1 MEEMSVNKRNARP
14 PLMQLR
20 DLISVG
26 LRHRRLVTITF
37 VGLMAGV
44 LLSLLVLPP
53 RYKASTEI
61 LVKKE
66 RADLVVT
73 TDPSDTQQQAPVAVS
88 ETDLNS
94 EIELM
99 KSEDLLE
106 KVVTACGLQNLSHH
120 SKWFSFPTF
129 SSGGDE
135 SHKITAAAAHDL
147 GKSMDLGVLP
157 KTSLIS
163 VSYEDTD
170 PQRAARVLD
179 TFVNS
184 YMEKHLAAHRP
195 AGTLAFF
202 REQTKQ
208 YAESLKQ
215 AEERLSEFTASQGTV
230 SPSQQKS
237 SALQK
242 LSEFQGNLKETQ
254 AAIAETEQRIQTLK
268 AQQSSIPSR
277 LTTQVRASDNPQL
290 IEQLKSTLLNLQ
302 LKRTE
307 LVQKF
312 DPSYRLVQ
320 EVDTQI
326 KQTQAAI
333 ESAGSSKL
341 MDETT
346 DSNPT
351 YQWVDSELTKA
362 QSELSSEQARAAALS
377 QSVGAYEKQ
386 ASELDQQ
393 EVTQEGLLRDKN
405 AQEANYLLYMR
416 KQEEARI
423 SDALDESRIINVA
436 VVEPVAVP
444 EVPARSRLL
453 VLLLGMVA
461 AIVVSLGVA
470 LVAEYL
476 DPSLRTSEDVNE
488 FLDLPVLAS
497 VSDPGR

>member
-1 MEEMSVNKRNARP
+1 MDEMNNNRRNARP
-14 PLMQLR
+14 PLTQMR
-20 DLISVG
+20 DLVTIG
-26 LRHRRLVTITF
+26 LRHKRLVTFTF
-37 VGLMAGV
+37 LGLMAGV
-44 LLSLLVLPP
+44 VLSMFLLPP
-53 RYKASTEI
+53 RYKATTKI

-66 RADLVVT
+66 RADFVVT
-73 TDPSDTQQQAPVAVS
+73 ADPNDAQQQAPAAVS

-99 KSEDLLE
+99 KSQDLLE
-106 KVVTACGLQNLSHH
+106 KVVVTCGLQNAAKNGWLAKLHILGSSSDPHKVISNAARNLS
-120 SKWFSFPTF
+120 
-129 SSGGDE
+129 
-135 SHKITAAAAHDL
+135 
-147 GKSMDLGVLP
+147 KSMDMGLLP

-163 VSYEDTD
+163 IGYEDTN
-170 PQRAARVLD
+170 PQEAARVLD
-179 TFVNS
+179 VFLNS

-208 YAESLKQ
+208 YSDGLKEAE
-215 AEERLSEFTASQGTV
+215 ARLSEFTQAQGTV
-230 SPSQQKS
+230 SPAQQKGTT
-237 SALQK
+237 LQK
-242 LSEFQGNLKETQ
+242 LAEFQGNLKETQ
-254 AAIAETEQRIQTLK
+254 AAIAETEQRIRTLK
-268 AQQSSIPSR
+268 SQASTVPSR
-277 LTTQVRASDNPQL
+277 LTTQVRSSDNPQL
-290 IEQLKSTLLNLQ
+290 MEQLKSTLLNLQ

-333 ESAGSSKL
+333 ESASSSKL
-341 MDETT
+341 QDETT

-362 QSELSSEQARAAALS
+362 QSQLSSEQARATALALS
-377 QSVGAYEKQ
+377 VAAYEKQ
-386 ASELDQQ
+386 ASALDQQ
-393 EVTQEGLLRDKN
+393 EITQEALLRDKST
-405 AQEANYLLYMR
+405 QEANYLLYMK

-436 VVEPVAVP
+436 VVEPVTVP
-444 EVPARSRLL
+444 VEPARSRPL
-453 VLLLGMVA
+453 VLLFGLLA

-470 LVAEYL
+470 VVAEYL
-476 DPSLRTSEDVNE
+476 DPSLRTPEDIQE

-497 VSDPGR
+497 VSEQGR

>member
-1 MEEMSVNKRNARP
+1 MEEMPNSKKNVRP
-14 PLMQLR
+14 PLTQMR
-20 DLISVG
+20 DLLTIG
-26 LRHRRLVTITF
+26 LRHKRLVTFTF
-37 VGLMAGV
+37 LGLMAGV
-44 LLSLLVLPP
+44 VVSLFVLPP
-53 RYKASTEI
+53 RFKATTKI

-66 RADLVVT
+66 RADFVVT
-73 TDPSDTQQQAPVAVS
+73 ADSNDAQQQAPAAVS

-106 KVVTACGLQNLSHH
+106 KVVLACGLQSTAGHSTWSSRLHFPGRTEDPHKVILTAVRDLS
-120 SKWFSFPTF
+120 
-129 SSGGDE
+129 
-135 SHKITAAAAHDL
+135 
-147 GKSMDLGVLP
+147 KSMDLGLLP

-163 VSYEDTD
+163 ISYEDTN
-170 PQRAARVLD
+170 PQQAAHVLD
-179 TFVNS
+179 AFLNS

-208 YAESLKQ
+208 YAAGLKEAES
-215 AEERLSEFTASQGTV
+215 RLSEFTQSQGTV
-230 SPSQQKS
+230 SPAQQKGTT
-237 SALQK
+237 LQK
-242 LSEFQGNLKETQ
+242 LAEFQGNLKETQ
-254 AAIAETEQRIQTLK
+254 AAIAATEQRIRTLK
-268 AQQSSIPSR
+268 GQASTVPSR
-277 LTTQVRASDNPQL
+277 LTTQVRSADNPQL
-290 IEQLKSTLLNLQ
+290 MEQLKSTLLNLQ

-333 ESAGSSKL
+333 ESASTSKL
-341 MDETT
+341 QDETT

-362 QSELSSEQARAAALS
+362 QSQLSAEQARAAALS
-377 QSVGAYEKQ
+377 LSVAAYEKQ
-386 ASELDQQ
+386 ASALDQQ
-393 EVTQEGLLRDKN
+393 EMTQEALLRDKN
-405 AQEANYLLYMR
+405 TQEASYVLYMR

-436 VVEPVAVP
+436 VVEPVTVP
-444 EVPARSRLL
+444 VVPARSRPL
-453 VLLLGMVA
+453 VLLLGLLA

-470 LVAEYL
+470 VVAEYL
-476 DPSLRTSEDVNE
+476 DPSLRTPEDIKE

>member
-1 MEEMSVNKRNARP
+1 MDEMNSSKKNARP
-14 PLMQLR
+14 PLTQMR
-20 DLISVG
+20 DLVTIG
-26 LRHRRLVTITF
+26 LRHKRLVSFTF

-44 LLSLLVLPP
+44 VLSMFLLPP
-53 RYKASTEI
+53 RYRAATKI

-66 RADLVVT
+66 RADFVVT
-73 TDPSDTQQQAPVAVS
+73 ADPNDAQQQAPTAVS

-106 KVVTACGLQNLSHH
+106 KVVVACGLQNEAGNGLLAKLHIMGPSSDPHKVISNAARDLS
-120 SKWFSFPTF
+120 
-129 SSGGDE
+129 
-135 SHKITAAAAHDL
+135 
-147 GKSMDLGVLP
+147 KSMDMGLLP

-163 VSYEDTD
+163 IGYEDTN
-170 PQRAARVLD
+170 PQEAARVLD
-179 TFVNS
+179 VFLNS

-208 YAESLKQ
+208 YADGLKE
-215 AEERLSEFTASQGTV
+215 AETRLSQFTQAQGTV
-230 SPSQQKS
+230 SPAQQKGTT
-237 SALQK
+237 LQK

-254 AAIAETEQRIQTLK
+254 AAIAETEQRIRTLK
-268 AQQSSIPSR
+268 GQASTVPSR
-277 LTTQVRASDNPQL
+277 LTTQVRSSDNPQL
-290 IEQLKSTLLNLQ
+290 MEQLKSTLLNLQ

-333 ESAGSSKL
+333 ESASSSKL
-341 MDETT
+341 QDETT

-362 QSELSSEQARAAALS
+362 QSQLSSEQARASALALS
-377 QSVGAYEKQ
+377 VAAYEKQ
-386 ASELDQQ
+386 ASALDQQ
-393 EVTQEGLLRDKN
+393 EMTQEALLRDKST
-405 AQEANYLLYMR
+405 QEANYLLYMK

-436 VVEPVAVP
+436 VVEPVTIPV
-444 EVPARSRLL
+444 VPARSRPL
-453 VLLLGMVA
+453 VLLFGLLA

-470 LVAEYL
+470 VVAEYL
-476 DPSLRTSEDVNE
+476 DPSLRTPEDIKE

-497 VSDPGR
+497 VSEQGR